1 MMSNVA
7 LISSN
12 FPQRQATDRG
22 LFIQHTARALAA
34 RVSLKVFCPVA
45 SYPDWRYFQ
54 PRRYLYA
61 TPDVSYAPAGTDTE
75 YFVYRAFPLIS
86 RPVNYVSIYRGLMP
100 RLRKLRPDLL
110 LAYGI
115 YPEGLAVT
123 LAARD
128 LGIPAVLG
136 SRGSDLHSIPGP
148 VVRTLTRRALRLASK
163 ILTVSED
170 LHSRAIAM
178 GVRPERVHTIRN
190 GCDTG
195 IFHPRSR
202 AAARSALG
210 IQPDARMVLFAGRFQ
225 PVKGLADL
233 LDAFARLASSFPK
246 LQLVLAGDGRL
257 RPEIQVRAERCG
269 LRDRVHFPGVCPPGR
284 IAEWMAAA
292 DVFCLPSHSE
302 GCPNVVIEALSCGR
316 PVVATNAGGIPELV
330 NEANAILVPPRDPAT
345 LSRALKA
352 ALERTWDEAAI
363 AWHSVRSWDDVAAET
378 LEVCRAAVSEHASKS
393 TAIR

>member
-1 MMSNVA
+1 MTSKVA

-12 FPQRQATDRG
+12 FPQRHAADRG

-34 RVSLKVFCPVA
+34 RVGLKVFCPVA
-45 SYPDWRYFQ
+45 SYPDWRCFQ

-61 TPDVSYAPAGTDTE
+61 APDGSYAPAGTDTE
-75 YFVYRAFPLIS
+75 YVVYRAFPLIT
-86 RPVNYVSIYRGLMP
+86 RPLNYLSIYRRLMP
-100 RLRKLRPDLL
+100 RLRRLRPDLL

-115 YPEGLAVT
+115 YPEGLAAT
-123 LAARD
+123 LAARE

-148 VVRTLTRRALRLASK
+148 LVRTLTRRALRLASK

-178 GVRPERVHTIRN
+178 GVWPERVHTIRN
-190 GCDTG
+190 GCDTA
-195 IFHPRSR
+195 IFHQRSR

-210 IQPDARMVLFAGRFQ
+210 IQVDMRMVLFAGRFQ
-225 PVKGLADL
+225 PVKGLPDL
-233 LDAFARLASSFPK
+233 VDAFARLASSYPK
-246 LQLVLAGDGRL
+246 LRLVLAGEGRL
-257 RPEIQVRAERCG
+257 KPDIQARADRCG
-269 LRDRVHFPGVCPPGR
+269 VLDRVHFPGVCSPDR

-302 GCPNVVIEALSCGR
+302 GCPNVILEALSCGR

-330 NEANAILVPPRDPAT
+330 NQTNAILVPPRDPAA
-345 LSRALKA
+345 LSRAMGA

-363 AWHSVRSWDDVAAET
+363 ARHSVRSWDDVAAET
-378 LEVCRAAVSEHASKS
+378 LEVCRAAVREHAVK
-393 TAIR
+393 